1 MQQAGYFDLQDEY
14 VARVTDNPTTWT
26 SLTMSGRTKRI
37 KDYVA
42 GPPKLKEIESKIDQV
57 SGVKQ
62 YVSQDGKGDDALWS
76 AAADGDGAAIKA
88 LLAAGADAKQV
99 RAEDGASLVMQAA
112 ASGDADSVRMLIDAG
127 ADPTIR
133 DRSGRNAAD
142 RARDGIEMARS
153 HPERNV
159 VQATGRPRQYELI
172 LKLLTEE

>member
-1 MQQAGYFDLQDEY
+1 
-14 VARVTDNPTTWT
+14 
-26 SLTMSGRTKRI
+26 
-37 KDYVA
+37 
-42 GPPKLKEIESKIDQV
+42 
-57 SGVKQ
+57 
-62 YVSQDGKGDDALWS
+62 
-76 AAADGDGAAIKA
+76 
-88 LLAAGADAKQV
+88 
-99 RAEDGASLVMQAA
+99 MQAA